1 MPAIRPYETRAGIKS
16 AERAMRVFEV
26 FFERRCPLKVT
37 DIGRAL
43 DMPQSSTSLLLK
55 ALADQGYL
63 IYHAET
69 RKYFPSV
76 RLSMISGWIA
86 DARFPDAGIYQQMQ
100 ELSERYGQ
108 TVALCVRKDLYYEIL
123 SVIPAR
129 TSLRY
134 EMKPR
139 ELRPLA
145 RTTIGQLL
153 LSAHDDGYIGRLLR
167 RTNSL
172 EPDLAGKVVLDD
184 AIRQIGEWR
193 KRQLAYS
200 ESHAVQ
206 GVSVLAVLL
215 RQPRVEENLAL
226 ALVGPIEQVRLIREE
241 AEEALLSVREKIAKM
256 PVAG

>member
-1 MPAIRPYETRAGIKS
+1 MPAIPPYETRTGIKS
-16 AERAMRVFEV
+16 AERALRVFEV

-37 DIGRAL
+37 EISRAL
-43 DMPQSSTSLLLK
+43 EMPQSSTSLLLK

-86 DARFPDAGIYQQMQ
+86 DARFPDAGVYQQMQ
-100 ELSERYGQ
+100 MLSERFGQ
-108 TVALCVRKDLYYEIL
+108 TVALCARKDLYYEIL

-129 TSLRY
+129 TDLRY

-145 RTTIGQLL
+145 RTTIGHLL
-153 LSAHDDGYIGRLLR
+153 LTIYDDDYVGRVVR

-172 EPDLAGKVVLDD
+172 EPDRGRHVAIDDVVKS
-184 AIRQIGEWR
+184 IRHWR
-193 KRQLAYS
+193 TRQPAYS
-200 ESHAVQ
+200 ESHAVE
-206 GVSVLAVLL
+206 GVSVMAVLL
-215 RQPRVEENLAL
+215 PQARVEETLAL
-226 ALVGPIEQVRLIREE
+226 ALIGPIERFRGI
-241 AEEALLSVREKIAKM
+241 AGDAATALLAARDRLCPA
-256 PVAG
+256 PVEG